1 MKLNAATLD
10 ENKGGDWE
18 LLRDADG
25 KVLYHPSGP
34 LIKHRHQQSSSYKF
48 YPSSKTKREEN
59 PIVGV
64 AVSTDNNNNK
74 STKDDEDVE
83 CDNNN
88 NKTFW
93 ASPRLACKL
102 NNNKVRPKNLPLL
115 LPTFMMCELL
125 CLALLTDGVQV
136 LSELQ

>member
-1 MKLNAATLD
+1 MKLNATTLD

-34 LIKHRHQQSSSYKF
+34 LIKHRHHQSSSYKF

-64 AVSTDNNNNK
+64 AVSTDNNNK

-83 CDNNN
+83 CDNN

-102 NNNKVRPKNLPLL
+102 NNNKVRPKNPPLL

-125 CLALLTDGVQV
+125 CLALLTGGVQV